1 MTILARGCTH
11 GCLPD
16 EVKKVL
22 KSVASDLGDSIH
34 DLNTLQV
41 IPLKGAMTNQV
52 YQINW
57 PTTPSATEEGLIRK
71 VLLRVYGEGV
81 ELFFNRD
88 DEIRTFEC
96 MSNHGQGPRLLGR
109 FSQGRVEEFI
119 HAKTLSAA
127 DLRDPRISALIAA
140 KLQEFHDLDM
150 HGPRRV
156 LLWDRIRNFLKEAK
170 RLCSK
175 KDAEEFQL
183 NTLEEEISVLEKELS
198 TDSQRVGFCH
208 NDLQYGNIMMDEETN
223 SLTIIDYEYAS
234 YNPIAYDLAN
244 HFCEMAAN
252 YHTETPHLLDYS
264 IYPDEE
270 ERRRFVTI
278 YLNSAGKQS
287 SDQDQV
293 ELLSDAEKY
302 TLANHLFWGLW
313 GMISNYV
320 NNIEFDYME
329 YAKQRF
335 QQYWLRK
342 AILLGPA
349 VKIVGVCEAEI
360 PTVLAEKGHTPRSCC
375 HNSSLGDQK
384 A

>member
-109 FSQGRVEEFI
+109 FAQGRVEEFI

-127 DLRDPRISALIAA
+127 DLRDPHISALIAA
-140 KLQEFHDLDM
+140 KLREFHDLDM

-175 KDAEEFQL
+175 KDAEELQL

-293 ELLSDAEKY
+293 EELLSDAEKY

-335 QQYWLRK
+335 QQYWLKK

-349 VKIVGVCEAEI
+349 VTI
-360 PTVLAEKGHTPRSCC
+360 PL
-375 HNSSLGDQK
+375 
-384 A
+384 